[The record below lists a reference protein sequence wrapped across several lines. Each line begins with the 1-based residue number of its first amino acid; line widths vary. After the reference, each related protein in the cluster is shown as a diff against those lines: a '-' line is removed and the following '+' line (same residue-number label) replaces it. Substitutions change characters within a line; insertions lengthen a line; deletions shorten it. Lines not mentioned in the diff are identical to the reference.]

1 MRIYNFKIN
10 KNKLFKGIL
19 LFFIMICLILLILSV
34 YKLFFEMKHYNS
46 ENFVVNDTC
55 ISDND
60 TTEIKSNQYTN
71 ILKAVHENIDDY
83 IGKKITFVGYIYR
96 INYLQA
102 NQFVLARNMIVNQA
116 NQTVVVGFLSEYDN
130 INNFAN
136 CSWVKVTGTIKKG
149 FLDGDIPILEVTEI
163 ENVEK
168 PADDFVYPP
177 DETYVPTSATF

>member
-19 LFFIMICLILLILSV
+19 LFFIIICLTILIHSI
-34 YKLFFEMKHYNS
+34 YKLFSEMKHYNS
-46 ENFVVNDTC
+46 ENFIVKDTC
-55 ISDND
+55 ISDNN

-71 ILKAVHENIDDY
+71 VLKAVHENIDDY
-83 IGKKITFVGYIYR
+83 IGKEITFVGYVYR

-116 NQTVVVGFLSEYDN
+116 NQTVVVGFLSEYDK
-130 INNFAN
+130 INDFTN
-136 CSWVKVTGTIKKG
+136 CSWVKVTGKIKKG
-149 FLDGDIPILEVTEI
+149 YLDGDIPILEVTKI

-168 PADDFVYPP
+168 PSDDFVYPP
-177 DETYVPTSATF
+177 DETYIPTSATF

>member
-1 MRIYNFKIN
+1 
-10 KNKLFKGIL
+10 
-19 LFFIMICLILLILSV
+19 
-34 YKLFFEMKHYNS
+34 
-46 ENFVVNDTC
+46 
-55 ISDND
+55 
-60 TTEIKSNQYTN
+60 
-71 ILKAVHENIDDY
+71 
-83 IGKKITFVGYIYR
+83 
-96 INYLQA
+96 
-102 NQFVLARNMIVNQA
+102 MIVNQA

-149 FLDGDIPILEVTEI
+149 FLDGDIPILEVTKI